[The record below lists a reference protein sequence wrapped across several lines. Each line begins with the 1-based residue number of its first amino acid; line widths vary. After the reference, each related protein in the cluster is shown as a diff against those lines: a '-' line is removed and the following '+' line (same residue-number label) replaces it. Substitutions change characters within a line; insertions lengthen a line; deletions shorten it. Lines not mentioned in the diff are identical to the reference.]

1 MFERIGF
8 MKRLTALV
16 LCFIMLFTLSAECA
30 LILEYDGGQHEYN
43 GSLYKLKVNGKYVKT
58 PLEPII
64 MNDRA
69 LVPVREVFEAM
80 GAEVGYS
87 GATREITI
95 SSADIYILLKIGSD
109 KVFVNGSRLTIPDGV
124 VPMLIAKMGESAK
137 TMVPVRF
144 VSESLGMNVYF
155 DGQNGEIKINNPA
168 QDFYEE
174 MPSPTPKAYTSTITS
189 VSVKEIKNGLG
200 IAVKFDKKP
209 ENVGK
214 AVYVES
220 SQVVYVDVDGADCK
234 AGNIS
239 ATGQSLVKSVRL
251 GKHDGYTRI
260 AVDTSDAE
268 SFKRSLSAD
277 GKLLTI
283 EILGENE
290 QTGETPKPSSSP
302 KPSATPGLSDDITN
316 TPSPTPTPTPKPTPT
331 PEAHITGEKI
341 VVIDAGHGGSD
352 PGASYT
358 HDGVKYVEK
367 EINLAVAQK
376 VSDILKDNGIRV
388 EMTRSGDTYPTLT
401 DRSDF
406 ANKLGASMFV
416 SIHSNAAAEYSEA
429 SGIEVYYS
437 ETNNEDRYGVKSKT
451 LATDI
456 YKNMIKNTGAKAR
469 GVKTAQHVVTRTSEM
484 PAVLIELGFLTNIEE
499 AKNLLDDSYRDLL
512 ASAIAAGVIANLDN
526 ILIPPKPLEKKIKTT
541 EEEIDKETT
550 EGTTDTD
557 EN

>member
-1 MFERIGF
+1 

-16 LCFIMLFTLSAECA
+16 LFFTMLFALSAECA
-30 LILEYDGGQHEYN
+30 LILEYDGGKHEYN

-87 GATREITI
+87 GASREITV

-109 KVFVNGSRLTIPDGV
+109 KVFVNGSRVTIPDGV
-124 VPMLIAKMGESAK
+124 VPMLIAKQGESAK

-144 VSESLGMNVYF
+144 VSESLGMNVFF
-155 DGQNGEIKINNPA
+155 DGPNGEIKINNPA
-168 QDFYEE
+168 QNFYEE
-174 MPSPTPKAYTSTITS
+174 APSPTPVGYTSEITD
-189 VSVKEIKNGLG
+189 VRVEDADNGLK
-200 IAVKFDKKP
+200 INVKFDKKP
-209 ENVGK
+209 EKVGK
-214 AVYVES
+214 VVYVES

-234 AGNIS
+234 VNNIS
-239 ATGQSLVKSVRL
+239 STGQTLVKAVRI

-260 AVDTSDAE
+260 AIDTNDAE
-268 SFKRSLSAD
+268 GFKRSLSSD
-277 GKLLTI
+277 GKQLTI
-283 EILGENE
+283 EIYGESE
-290 QTGETPKPSSSP
+290 ETEETPKPSASAKPSPTPGQSDDSDATPAP
-302 KPSATPGLSDDITN
+302 KPS
-316 TPSPTPTPTPKPTPT
+316 PTPTPKPTPT
-331 PEAHITGEKI
+331 PQAHITGEKI

-358 HDGVKYVEK
+358 HNDVKYIEK

-376 VSDILKDNGIRV
+376 VKEILKDNGIRV
-388 EMTRSGDTYPTLT
+388 EMTRDGDTYPTLT

-437 ETNNEDRYGVKSKT
+437 ETNNTDRYGIKSKT
-451 LATDI
+451 LASDI

-484 PAVLIELGFLTNIEE
+484 PAVLIELGFLTNVKE
-499 AKNLLDDSYRDLL
+499 AENLLDDSYRDLL
-512 ASAIAAGVIANLDN
+512 ASAIAAGVLSN
-526 ILIPPKPLEKKIKTT
+526 IEDILLPPKPIEKKV
-541 EEEIDKETT
+541 EAVSDVDEKETT
-550 EGTTDTD
+550 EGETQKD